1 MPPFLVFNPITGG
14 VFCANKCLR
23 VCLRLLLICVNH
35 FQPIATAAMNEQGM
49 MMDEVVKKIVFEKP
63 DLAFLRK
70 RHAVF
75 DMHFHTRYT
84 DGRDSIQAIAARAR
98 ALGIGIAITDHNDIR
113 GALEMDEYK
122 DVPSIP
128 GIEIT
133 SREGTHILVYF
144 YARQHLKK
152 FYTKYIKPFLGRDVM
167 SSTKLS
173 MEEIV
178 HCAGL
183 FPSVMIF
190 PHPYCVAYTGICNLN
205 FDEPRLERLL
215 ESVDGVE
222 VINAENIHR
231 WNLRCALLG
240 LRLEKA
246 ITGGSDG
253 HSLYHMGKVVTYA
266 PCDKSGPAM
275 LSAIK
280 NGSVSV
286 VGKEINLFRKVA
298 SSGAKLNAHAG
309 AYPDRLGKNIR
320 YSYRV
325 IHVKSVLIRRQLQ
338 LSFYH
343 RRSKLNP
350 FF

>member
-1 MPPFLVFNPITGG
+1 MTG
-14 VFCANKCLR
+14 VDA
-23 VCLRLLLICVNH
+23 
-35 FQPIATAAMNEQGM
+35 
-49 MMDEVVKKIVFEKP
+49 KKIIFEKP
-63 DLAFLRK
+63 DLALLRK
-70 RHAVF
+70 GHAVF

-84 DGRDSIQAIAARAR
+84 DGRDAIHAIAARAR

-113 GALEMDEYK
+113 GALEMDQYR

-144 YARQHLKK
+144 YEQRHLKK
-152 FYTKYIKPFLGRDVM
+152 FYAKYIKPFLGRDVM
-167 SSTKLS
+167 SSTKLG

-178 HCAGL
+178 HCAKL
-183 FPSVMIF
+183 FPSVTIF

-205 FDEPRLERLL
+205 FDEPRLGRLL

-231 WNLRCALLG
+231 WNLRCTLLG
-240 LRLEKA
+240 LHLGKA

-266 PCDKSGPAM
+266 ACEKSGPAM
-275 LSAIK
+275 LDAVK
-280 NGSVSV
+280 DGRAYV

-298 SSGAKLNAHAG
+298 ANSAKLNVSAS
-309 AYPDRLGKNIR
+309 AYPERLGKNIR

-325 IHVKSVLIRRQLQ
+325 IHVKSVLIRQQLQ
-338 LSFYH
+338 LRFY
-343 RRSKLNP
+343 RRRNKPNP

>member
-1 MPPFLVFNPITGG
+1 MPDS
-14 VFCANKCLR
+14 NK
-23 VCLRLLLICVNH
+23 I
-35 FQPIATAAMNEQGM
+35 F
-49 MMDEVVKKIVFEKP
+49 FEKP
-63 DLAFLRK
+63 NIALLRK
-70 RHAVF
+70 DHAVF

-84 DGRDSIQAIAARAR
+84 DGRDTVQMIAARAR

-113 GALEMDEYK
+113 GALEMNQYK

-144 YARQHLKK
+144 NQVLHLKK
-152 FYTKYIKPFLGRDVM
+152 FYSKYIKPLLGSDIM
-167 SSTKLS
+167 SSTRLS

-178 HCAGL
+178 HCAKL
-183 FPSVMIF
+183 FPSVTIF

-205 FDEPRLERLL
+205 FGQTRLERLL
-215 ESVDGVE
+215 ESVDGIE
-222 VINAENIHR
+222 VINAGNIHR

-240 LRLEKA
+240 VNLKKA

-266 PCDKSGPAM
+266 ACEKSGPAM
-275 LSAIK
+275 LDAVKDGRSC
-280 NGSVSV
+280 V

-298 SSGAKLNAHAG
+298 ASSAKLNIPAS
-309 AYPDRLGKNIR
+309 AYPERLGKNIR

-325 IHVKSVLIRRQLQ
+325 IHVKSILIRQQLR
-338 LSFYH
+338 LRFYRSGNKPH
-343 RRSKLNP
+343 RL
-350 FF
+350 F

>member
-1 MPPFLVFNPITGG
+1 MPES
-14 VFCANKCLR
+14 NK
-23 VCLRLLLICVNH
+23 I
-35 FQPIATAAMNEQGM
+35 F
-49 MMDEVVKKIVFEKP
+49 FEKP
-63 DLAFLRK
+63 DIALLR
-70 RHAVF
+70 RDHTVF
-75 DMHFHTRYT
+75 DMHFHTCYT
-84 DGRDSIQAIAARAR
+84 DGRDAVQMIAARAR

-113 GALEMDEYK
+113 GALEMNKYK

-144 YARQHLKK
+144 NQTQHLKK
-152 FYTKYIKPFLGRDVM
+152 FYSKYIKPLLGSDIM
-167 SSTKLS
+167 SSTRLS

-178 HCAGL
+178 HCAKL
-183 FPSVMIF
+183 FPSVTIF

-205 FDEPRLERLL
+205 FEQARLERLL
-215 ESVDGVE
+215 ESVDGIE
-222 VINAENIHR
+222 VINAGNIHR

-240 LRLEKA
+240 VNLKKA

-266 PCDKSGPAM
+266 ACEKSGPAM
-275 LSAIK
+275 LDAVK
-280 NGSVSV
+280 DGRACV

-298 SSGAKLNAHAG
+298 ASSAKLNIPAS
-309 AYPDRLGKNIR
+309 AYPERLGKNIR

-325 IHVKSVLIRRQLQ
+325 IHIKSILLRQQWRLRFYRRKNKP
-338 LSFYH
+338 H
-343 RRSKLNP
+343 R

>member
-1 MPPFLVFNPITGG
+1 MPES
-14 VFCANKCLR
+14 NK
-23 VCLRLLLICVNH
+23 I
-35 FQPIATAAMNEQGM
+35 F
-49 MMDEVVKKIVFEKP
+49 FEKP
-63 DLAFLRK
+63 DIALLRK
-70 RHAVF
+70 DHAVF

-84 DGRDSIQAIAARAR
+84 DGRDTVQMIAARAR

-113 GALEMDEYK
+113 GALEMNKYK

-144 YARQHLKK
+144 DQAQHLRK
-152 FYTKYIKPFLGRDVM
+152 FYSKYIKPLLGSDIM
-167 SSTKLS
+167 SSTRLS

-178 HCAGL
+178 YCAKL
-183 FPSVMIF
+183 FPSVTIF

-205 FDEPRLERLL
+205 FEQTRVERLL
-215 ESVDGVE
+215 ECVDGIE
-222 VINAENIHR
+222 VINAGNIHR

-240 LRLEKA
+240 VNLKKA

-266 PCDKSGPAM
+266 ACEKSGPAM
-275 LSAIK
+275 LDAVK
-280 NGSVSV
+280 DGRACV

-298 SSGAKLNAHAG
+298 ASSAKLNIPAS
-309 AYPDRLGKNIR
+309 AYPERLGKNIR

-325 IHVKSVLIRRQLQ
+325 IHVKSILIRQHLRLR
-338 LSFYH
+338 FYH
-343 RRSKLNP
+343 RRNKSNWL
-350 FF
+350 F